1 MPRARPSVWV
11 PHGSPWWEGITVE
24 TNATPREAIAFSP
37 DAADLRIVI
46 VSGVRFLREGLADI
60 FERDPRV
67 SVVRLCADL
76 FEAAALGPTLDAD
89 IVLLDARIAENA
101 AAVRR
106 AIETAPGMR
115 VVVIAVRETEDDIIA
130 WAEAGVIGYVPST
143 AALSD
148 LVGLVVD
155 IHSGNQVCSSRVA
168 AGLLR
173 RIALGAIP
181 ASGRNGANPAP
192 VLTKRERQA
201 AQLIM
206 TGLSDKEIARQ
217 LNISLAT
224 TKSHVHNLLGKLSL
238 QRRSQVAKWL
248 REHEHRAAE
257 APMRPSYRAP
267 RSSAASP

>member
-1 MPRARPSVWV
+1 M
-11 PHGSPWWEGITVE
+11 E
-24 TNATPREAIAFSP
+24 TNAAPREAIAFSP

-46 VSGVRFLREGLADI
+46 VSGVRFLREGLADV

-76 FEAAALGPTLDAD
+76 FEAAALGPARDAD
-89 IVLLDARIAENA
+89 IVLLDARVAENA

-106 AIETAPGMR
+106 AIETVPGMR

-148 LVGLVVD
+148 LVRLVLD

-173 RIALGAIP
+173 RIALGAVP
-181 ASGRNGANPAP
+181 SSGRSAGRKGANPAP
-192 VLTKRERQA
+192 ALTKRERQT
-201 AQLIM
+201 AQLIT

-238 QRRSQVAKWL
+238 QRRSQVAIWL

-257 APMRPSYRAP
+257 ASIRLPYRVP
-267 RSSAASP
+267 RSNAASP